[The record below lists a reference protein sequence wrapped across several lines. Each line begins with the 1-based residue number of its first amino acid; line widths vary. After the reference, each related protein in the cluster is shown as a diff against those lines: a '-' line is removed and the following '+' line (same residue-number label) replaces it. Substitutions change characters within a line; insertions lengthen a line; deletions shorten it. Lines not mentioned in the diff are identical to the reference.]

1 MADEAVY
8 VLTDYLQSL
17 DNLPDETKHTFDEI
31 SVKEMALHDLGKQ
44 IQAADQQI
52 QSHVKSLGSHVPHPK
67 EESLYSSI
75 REKYEKSIIIQSE
88 KVQLAER
95 ARVVL
100 MRHIKRLDDKLMKLG
115 PGFTPAELL
124 SQANDLN
131 FSSAS
136 LNSPVGVSA
145 RQVPAQA
152 RNGTGRR
159 QSSVFG
165 RTASQNGGVQQGMVD
180 GASAGAGR
188 SQKAS
193 GTISKAPGVKA
204 GAAAYS
210 EVVSEEEEDQ
220 EEEDNE
226 KYCFCQQGSYG
237 QMVAC
242 DNEDCEREWFHM
254 ECVGL
259 KAPPEGTWYCEA
271 CREKM
276 GN

>member
-17 DNLPDETKHTFDEI
+17 DNLPDETKHIFDEI
-31 SVKEMALHDLGKQ
+31 GVKEMALHDLGKQ
-44 IQAADQQI
+44 IQTADQQI
-52 QSHVKSLGSHVPHPK
+52 QSHVKSQGSHIPHPK
-67 EESLYSSI
+67 EESLYTAI
-75 REKYEKSIIIQSE
+75 RENYEKAIRIQNE

-95 ARVVL
+95 ARAVL
-100 MRHIKRLDDKLMKLG
+100 MRHIKRLDDKLVKLG
-115 PGFTPAELL
+115 PGFTPMELL
-124 SQANDLN
+124 SQANDLSL
-131 FSSAS
+131 SSGS
-136 LNSPVGVSA
+136 MYSPAGVSSA
-145 RQVPAQA
+145 RQTPVQA
-152 RNGTGRR
+152 RHGAGRR
-159 QSSVFG
+159 QSSAFG
-165 RTASQNGGVQQGMVD
+165 RTTSQNGGFQYGMVD
-180 GASAGAGR
+180 GVGTGR
-188 SQKAS
+188 TQKAS
-193 GTISKAPGVKA
+193 GAASKAPVKA

-210 EVVSEEEEDQ
+210 GAVSEDEEEQ

-259 KAPPEGTWYCEA
+259 RAPPEGTWYCEA
-271 CREKM
+271 CREKI

>member
-17 DNLPDETKHTFDEI
+17 DNLPDETKHIFDEI

-44 IQAADQQI
+44 IQTADQQI
-52 QSHVKSLGSHVPHPK
+52 QSHVKSQGSHIPHPK
-67 EESLYSSI
+67 EESFYTSI
-75 REKYEKSIIIQSE
+75 REKYEKSIIIQNE

-95 ARVVL
+95 ARAVL

-124 SQANDLN
+124 NQANDLTSL
-131 FSSAS
+131 SSVS
-136 LNSPVGVSA
+136 LNSPAGASA
-145 RQVPAQA
+145 RQAPVQA
-152 RNGTGRR
+152 RNGVGRR
-159 QSSVFG
+159 QSSIFG
-165 RTASQNGGVQQGMVD
+165 RTASQNGGFQQGVVD
-180 GASAGAGR
+180 GVGAGR
-188 SQKAS
+188 PQRPT
-193 GTISKAPGVKA
+193 GTISKAPSVKA

-210 EVVSEEEEDQ
+210 EAVSEEEEDQ